1 VRGVEIDMTAIVRG
15 HRPDLTPAQV
25 IGVIVGG
32 IPVIASLLRA
42 FGVYD
47 AGPEQEQALQNAVT
61 WGVAAAGLL
70 FASDAGLRAAR
81 NVADARRDAAA
92 LSAPGAPRVAAEGA
106 EEAEPA
112 APEELDETPEQPA
125 VVGLRAPRST

>member
-1 VRGVEIDMTAIVRG
+1 MTALVRGQ
-15 HRPDLTPAQV
+15 RPDLTPAQV

-42 FGVYD
+42 FGVYE
-47 AGPEQEQALQNAVT
+47 ASPEQEQALQNAVT

-81 NVADARRDAAA
+81 NVADARRDAAVLA
-92 LSAPGAPRVAAEGA
+92 APGAPRVAVEGA
-106 EEAEPA
+106 EEAEPQDH
-112 APEELDETPEQPA
+112 DETAGQAP
-125 VVGLRAPRST
+125 VVDLRGPHTT

>member
-1 VRGVEIDMTAIVRG
+1 MTALVRG

-42 FGVYD
+42 FGVYE
-47 AGPEQEQALQNAVT
+47 ASPEQEQALQNAVT

-92 LSAPGAPRVAAEGA
+92 LSAPGSPRVAVEGA
-106 EEAEPA
+106 DEAEP
-112 APEELDETPEQPA
+112 PPLDETAEQA
-125 VVGLRAPRST
+125 SVVDLHGPHPT